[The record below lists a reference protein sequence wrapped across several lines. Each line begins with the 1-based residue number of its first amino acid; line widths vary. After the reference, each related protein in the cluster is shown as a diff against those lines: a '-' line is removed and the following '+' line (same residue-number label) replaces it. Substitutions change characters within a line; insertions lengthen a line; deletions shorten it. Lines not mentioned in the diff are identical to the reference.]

1 MPWQKEHLRTLQA
14 AYSST
19 PFYEHYMHKL
29 EKVFSSEFSS
39 LVELN
44 KWVFETIN
52 EELNL
57 NLKWKYSTEYLEFE
71 NACDY
76 RNQRSDEFSEI
87 HETYYQLLFDK
98 GKPFAPNLSI
108 LDLMFNLGPESRLWL
123 NESLERLRK

>member
-29 EKVFSSEFSS
+29 EKVFALEFSS

-44 KWVFETIN
+44 KWVFEIIN
-52 EELNL
+52 KELQL
-57 NLKWKYSTEYLEFE
+57 DLLWKYSSEYLEIDQAKDF
-71 NACDY
+71 
-76 RNQRSDEFSEI
+76 RSERTELLCELSSS
-87 HETYYQLLFDK
+87 YYQLLFDK
-98 GKPFAPNLSI
+98 GKPFEQNLSI

-123 NESLERLRK
+123 KQQAN